1 MNKERLLKHL
11 VLLMFFIF
19 IADLLAKTFYWY
31 YTVWWFDIVMHFIS
45 GFWVGLF
52 FLYVFY
58 DKNTFF
64 RKFTAVILGVLLIGI
79 LWEIFEV
86 YLNVVSLES
95 FSIKDTALDMFFDL
109 AGGLSMMF
117 YYSKRIVGK

>member
-1 MNKERLLKHL
+1 
-11 VLLMFFIF
+11 MFFIF

-117 YYSKRIVGK
+117 YYSKRIVGKQENIV